1 MRNHIVMWKAEKI
14 LENPL
19 ATKVGEAWSDWR
31 KIVIAKTQLQPP
43 FQDKTEFQRLSSP
56 RWSEE
61 RVNWVPNWGRW
72 ERLHIGPYSRRAS
85 QPAKAG
91 YKKSHS
97 IWSMYM
103 CVFLIVWRLTG
114 ETITWQEKKKK
125 YRSHLTRLPVAE
137 QCCSVTNYLGQFTQ
151 K

>member
-1 MRNHIVMWKAEKI
+1 MRNHTVMWKAEKI

-91 YKKSHS
+91 YKKKPLYLEHVHVCISDCLE
-97 IWSMYM
+97 INRRDNYM
-103 CVFLIVWRLTG
+103 AG
-114 ETITWQEKKKK
+114 KKKK

>member
-1 MRNHIVMWKAEKI
+1 MRNHTVMWKAEKI

-85 QPAKAG
+85 QPDQGPRLGKWVAHRSSTDPGSLSSLFEGAEWAVGTPRSKLASRMGNILTKCSESAK
-91 YKKSHS
+91 
-97 IWSMYM
+97 
-103 CVFLIVWRLTG
+103 
-114 ETITWQEKKKK
+114 QEISWA
-125 YRSHLTRLPVAE
+125 R
-137 QCCSVTNYLGQFTQ
+137 
-151 K
+151 